1 MPYQLLD
8 FGCTDNLQRVV
19 LTEGTGQLQGMEH
32 VRIHHAAVGL
42 HAVTGGELHTVRDGQ
57 PVLHRFQFISLV
69 QRCRTL
75 VELGTQRGY
84 IAVLHLLQVIP
95 ALDEVVPVCF
105 QRTLQTVDLRI
116 GLFGSVRTHRHF
128 VQERVDVFEDAG
140 LVIEA

>member
-1 MPYQLLD
+1 M
-8 FGCTDNLQRVV
+8 
-19 LTEGTGQLQGMEH
+19 
-32 VRIHHAAVGL
+32 
-42 HAVTGGELHTVRDGQ
+42 HTVRDGQ
-57 PVLHRFQFISLV
+57 PVLHRFQFIGLV

-116 GLFGSVRTHRHF
+116 RLFGTVSTYRHF

>member
-1 MPYQLLD
+1 MPHQLLD
-8 FGCTDNLQRVV
+8 FGRADNLQRVV
-19 LTEGTGQLQGMEH
+19 LTEGTGQLQGVEH

-42 HAVTGGELHTVRDGQ
+42 HAVAGGKLHTVRDGQ

-116 GLFGSVRTHRHF
+116 GLFGTVSTHRHF